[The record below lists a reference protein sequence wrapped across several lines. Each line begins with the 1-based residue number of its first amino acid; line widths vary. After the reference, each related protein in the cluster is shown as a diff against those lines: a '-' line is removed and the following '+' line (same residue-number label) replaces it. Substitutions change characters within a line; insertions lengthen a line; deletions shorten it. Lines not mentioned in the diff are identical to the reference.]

1 MSETT
6 PVSKLNVSVFDNKA
20 YNPQAF
26 GRYIQSIPKTRKNE
40 LEKANIFTS
49 DSDIKNLFESQS
61 TAVYA
66 VQPMVGEFNG
76 NVQNL
81 DGETDLEGGSLDTY
95 YYGITS
101 YSRAI
106 TGKEKDY
113 IKNII
118 PGLDPLDQIA
128 NKFADKWDDV
138 NEDTLVSIIKGV
150 FASTTDGASE
160 FATNHTLEVEKVD
173 ETSIYDATQKACGDQ
188 NQKFSMAIMHS
199 KIANELAKKQ
209 LLNYIKYTDEQGIQR
224 NTNIAQWGDKTV
236 LVDDTVTTE
245 VTTKTEG
252 SGETATTTTTTK
264 YITYV
269 LGNELFDK
277 EELTVE
283 QPFERYRNALKN
295 GGLTYLISR
304 SMQVRHPRG
313 FSYLKKVQAKESPTD
328 AEFANGANWG
338 LAKSADGTK
347 FYPHKMIPLARIV
360 SNG

>member
-1 MSETT
+1 MADEK
-6 PVSKLNVSVFDNKA
+6 PNVSVFDNKA

-49 DSDIKNLFESQS
+49 DNDIKNLFQSQS

-66 VQPMVGEFNG
+66 VQPMIGEFNG

-81 DGETDLEGGSLDTY
+81 DGETDLEGGELDTY

-113 IKNII
+113 TKNII

-150 FASTTDGASE
+150 FASTTDGADE
-160 FATNHTLEVEKVD
+160 FVENHTLEVDKVD

-188 NQKFSMAIMHS
+188 NQKFSMSIMHS

-209 LLNYIKYTDEQGIQR
+209 LLEYIKYTDAQGIQR

-245 VTTKTEG
+245 G
-252 SGETATTTTTTK
+252 SGETLK

-277 EELTVE
+277 EDLSVE

-313 FSYLKKVQAKESPTD
+313 FSYLKKSQAKESPTD

-347 FYPHKMIPLARIV
+347 YYPHKMIPLARIV
-360 SNG
+360 SKG